1 MSKAR
6 NGDGS
11 LRFDSHA
18 KKWII
23 EISLQNGPGG
33 ARRRVRRRFDTQT
46 LAKQALRRLLVD
58 RDAGLLTQIRN
69 DTVQV
74 YGLAWVRDVI
84 SLQVRPGTASDYEYR
99 LRHEINPYL
108 GAVKINEL
116 STHAVEK
123 WMAALRRSGKSAATV
138 NGARQVLGAI
148 CTHALRNRIIAFNPV
163 EATRPVRRQKEDP
176 TQIKT
181 PWNCEEI
188 SLVLSHAQTNDNLDA
203 FLHLMLHLG
212 LRPGEA
218 LGLRWCDIDKDPNYL
233 WINGTL
239 KEERRILPSGQG
251 VVRTVIVEPKT
262 AASRRKLPISEALAA
277 ALDRQRM
284 RQSLYQVGNHG
295 NWVDSGHIVTTRR
308 GTAFSASHLRRR
320 YAQYLEEMK
329 VRYIRFHD
337 MRHSVATLALG
348 DANLPIEKASQ
359 ALGHT
364 RIDTTK
370 QIYARLVPR
379 YNDDFVAGIE
389 NLLPKAPPVVVDRL
403 SETTNGK

>member
-6 NGDGS
+6 NGDGA
-11 LRFDSHA
+11 LWLDPNT
-18 KKWII
+18 KKWIV
-23 EISLQNGPGG
+23 EISLQSGPGG
-33 ARRRVRRRFDTQT
+33 TRRRTRRTFDTQRMAKMARRRL
-46 LAKQALRRLLVD
+46 LAD
-58 RDAGLLTQIRN
+58 RDAGLLTEIRN

-84 SLQVRPGTASDYEYR
+84 SLKVRPGTASDYEYR
-99 LRHEINPYL
+99 LRHEIIPYL
-108 GAVKINEL
+108 GTVKVTEL

-123 WMAALRRSGKSAATV
+123 WLAALRRSGKSAATV

-148 CTHALRNRIIAFNPV
+148 CKHALRNRIIAFNPV
-163 EATRPVRRQKEDP
+163 EPTSPVRRQKEDP
-176 TQIKT
+176 TQVKT
-181 PWNCEEI
+181 PWSREEI
-188 SLVLSHAQTNDNLDA
+188 SLVLSHAQTKDNLDV

-212 LRPGEA
+212 LRSGEA
-218 LGLRWCDIDKDPNYL
+218 LGLRWCDIDQESGYL

-239 KEERRILPSGQG
+239 KEERRILPSGEG
-251 VVRTVIVEPKT
+251 IVRSVIVEPKT
-262 AASRRKLPISEALAA
+262 AASRRKLPISEALTA

-295 NWVDSGHIVTTRR
+295 NWVDSGHIVTTGR
-308 GTAFSASHLRRR
+308 GTAFSASNLRRH

-389 NLLPKAPPVVVDRL
+389 NLLPKAQPVVVDRL